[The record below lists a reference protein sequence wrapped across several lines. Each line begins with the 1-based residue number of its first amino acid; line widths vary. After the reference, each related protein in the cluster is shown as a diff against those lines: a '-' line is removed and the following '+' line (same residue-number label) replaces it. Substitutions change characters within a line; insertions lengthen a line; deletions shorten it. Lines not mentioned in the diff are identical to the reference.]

1 MVQECLVEEVDATAL
16 DLQRNRKHGEVATV
30 GIGISL
36 EARRSAVTCSAPP
49 LTSAVLLVNLE
60 SSMVTLE
67 LPVTSSA
74 APLSAWLP
82 RMVHLRQKRLDQG
95 HSLAF
100 IL

>member
-30 GIGISL
+30 GISL

-49 LTSAVLLVNLE
+49 LTSAVLLIKLE

-82 RMVHLRQKRLDQG
+82 RMVHLRQKRFDQG